1 MNSTFTDLYAV
12 ILDSLIEARN
22 EKGVTQQEL
31 AERLK
36 KPQSFVSKY
45 ERKERRIDIGEFII
59 IAQCIGVNPIDLMSK
74 AYNEGKV

>member
-12 ILDSLIEARN
+12 ILDNLIEARK

-36 KPQSFVSKY
+36 KPQSFISKY

-59 IAQCIGVNPIDLMSK
+59 IAQCIDVNPIDLIKKSCDEE
-74 AYNEGKV
+74 NI